1 MCNHCANL
9 DPRDELAYGAK
20 ALNGLADLVSD
31 IQAAGGSFERTS
43 PGEFAEL
50 LDLVRGRIDA
60 AADRLQGYIPRD

>member
-1 MCNHCANL
+1 MCNQCNT
-9 DPRDELAYGAK
+9 DPRDDLAYGAK

-43 PGEFAEL
+43 PAEFAEL

-60 AADRLQGYIPRD
+60 ATNRLQDYVPRD